1 MADDDDD
8 DNDDVN
14 EVPIP
19 PDAQEVGGHEVL
31 RAFVVNGGLSV
42 SLQRAFDEPHTWGV
56 LLVDLAR
63 HVARI
68 YAEEA
73 EMTEEHALEEIRRM
87 FDAEWDRSTD
97 PGITDKIN

>member
-1 MADDDDD
+1 MSDDA
-8 DNDDVN
+8 
-14 EVPIP
+14 EVHELPVP

-31 RAFVVNGGLSV
+31 RAFVVQGGLSV
-42 SLQRAFDEPHTWGV
+42 SLQRAFDEPHVWGV

-73 EMTEEHALEEIRRM
+73 DMTEEAALAEIRRM
-87 FDAEWDRSTD
+87 FDAEWDRAGD
-97 PGITDKIN
+97 PGSSDAIN

>member
-1 MADDDDD
+1 MA
-8 DNDDVN
+8 N
-14 EVPIP
+14 EDLHELPPP
-19 PDAQEVGGHEVL
+19 PDAQDVGGHEVL

-42 SLQRAFDEPHTWGV
+42 SLQRAFDEPQTWGV

-73 EMTEEHALEEIRRM
+73 DMTEAHALEEIRRM

-97 PGITDKIN
+97 SGTTDKIN

>member
-1 MADDDDD
+1 MRGSTAATKCCA
-8 DNDDVN
+8 
-14 EVPIP
+14 PSSST
-19 PDAQEVGGHEVL
+19 AGF
-31 RAFVVNGGLSV
+31 RV
-42 SLQRAFDEPHTWGV
+42 SLQRAFDDPHTWGV

-63 HVARI
+63 HAARI

-97 PGITDKIN
+97 PGLTDKIN

>member
-1 MADDDDD
+1 MADDDG
-8 DNDDVN
+8 NEDVH
-14 EVPIP
+14 ELPIP
-19 PDAQEVGGHEVL
+19 PDAQDVGGHEVL

-42 SLQRAFDEPHTWGV
+42 SLQRAFDKPHTWGV

-87 FDAEWDRSTD
+87 FDAEWDRATD
-97 PGITDKIN
+97 PGTTDKIN